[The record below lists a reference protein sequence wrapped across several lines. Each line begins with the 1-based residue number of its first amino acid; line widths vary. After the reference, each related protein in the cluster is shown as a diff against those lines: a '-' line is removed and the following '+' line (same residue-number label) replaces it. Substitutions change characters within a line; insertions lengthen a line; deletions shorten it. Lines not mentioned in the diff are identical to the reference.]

1 MLTKLKN
8 IAYTKS
14 KPFGTWFLNHYL
26 SVKSMFHH
34 LNFPQTTPQ

>member
-1 MLTKLKN
+1 MLTKLKY

-14 KPFGTWFLNHYL
+14 KPFGTWFLNQHH

-34 LNFPQTTPQ
+34 LIFPQTTA